1 MTSGNI
7 NYTCDCKPGY
17 FGDGKY
23 CLDQSECH
31 SSASRVNGRCMCN
44 KGFVGNGYFCCPT
57 NLVDEDVTLGGSV
70 TLQFE
75 IKCLGLYI
83 KFGLSIQ
90 WYHGSSNIL
99 EDNVHY
105 TFRKGKTK
113 LVIRGIKRKH
123 LGQYKVRF
131 SVGQYGPYEISGRID
146 IVQAGGSCTCGLS
159 GRNDPRISS
168 KGETTKPGEFPWQA
182 MLCNRNG
189 SVFCGAVMI
198 SKCCIL
204 TAAHCVIGADAAR
217 QFDTSRSKSL
227 TVCLGRR
234 SGDCRTGI
242 YKNKKE
248 KEEERIQCFQ
258 AHRILVHQEY
268 NANTYEH
275 DIAMILP
282 KTSKC
287 LKCRAASVRPIC
299 LPKAK
304 RDKAYMTPGSTAWV
318 TGWGEIHEKHG
329 ITTALRKGET
339 VLVGLNKCRNYYSRR
354 KYTVSNDQIC
364 ASDRAGPRQGDS
376 GGPLMVINDDFDKRF
391 ILVGLVS
398 WGQGCGVR
406 DSYGVYVDVLHH
418 IDWIYQNYK

>member
-1 MTSGNI
+1 VRGKTSVCARGVKTRTLDIFFGNKSRGLCEDGAHDCHVNAICSIIMTSGNI

-146 IVQAGGSCTCGLS
+146 IVQAGGSCSKLS
-159 GRNDPRISS
+159 YLLSERNR
-168 KGETTKPGEFPWQA
+168 
-182 MLCNRNG
+182 
-189 SVFCGAVMI
+189 
-198 SKCCIL
+198 
-204 TAAHCVIGADAAR
+204 
-217 QFDTSRSKSL
+217 
-227 TVCLGRR
+227 
-234 SGDCRTGI
+234 
-242 YKNKKE
+242 
-248 KEEERIQCFQ
+248 
-258 AHRILVHQEY
+258 
-268 NANTYEH
+268 
-275 DIAMILP
+275 
-282 KTSKC
+282 
-287 LKCRAASVRPIC
+287 
-299 LPKAK
+299 
-304 RDKAYMTPGSTAWV
+304 
-318 TGWGEIHEKHG
+318 
-329 ITTALRKGET
+329 
-339 VLVGLNKCRNYYSRR
+339 
-354 KYTVSNDQIC
+354 
-364 ASDRAGPRQGDS
+364 
-376 GGPLMVINDDFDKRF
+376 
-391 ILVGLVS
+391 
-398 WGQGCGVR
+398 
-406 DSYGVYVDVLHH
+406 
-418 IDWIYQNYK
+418 